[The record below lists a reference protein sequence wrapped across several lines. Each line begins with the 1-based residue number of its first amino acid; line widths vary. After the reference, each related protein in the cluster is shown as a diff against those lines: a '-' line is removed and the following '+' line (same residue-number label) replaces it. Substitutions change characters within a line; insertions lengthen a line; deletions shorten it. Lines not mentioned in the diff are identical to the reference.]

1 MTQDAL
7 PSPAAILARIAA
19 LGRVDPAAATLTG
32 DEPVLPS
39 SFRVDALAQ
48 ACVAAQGVA
57 AAALHEARG
66 GPAQAVSV
74 EMRAAAAEFR
84 SERLL
89 KIDGGPAPELWD
101 ALAGLYRCGD
111 GRFVRLH
118 TNFPHHRSGIVK
130 LLGCADARESVAA
143 ALEAWQAEAFETAA
157 TDAGL
162 VVAMARRFEAWDAHP
177 QAAALATLPLI
188 EIEKV
193 GDAPTPGRPAG
204 ARPMAGLRV
213 LDLTRIIAGPTA
225 GRILAGH
232 GAQVLAISATHLPSV
247 FPLVVDSGRGKRQAA
262 LDLRT
267 AEGRATLRG
276 LVREADVFVQG
287 YRPGGLAALGF
298 SPEDLLALNPS
309 LVVATLSA
317 YGRLGPWAGKRG
329 FDSLTQTATGLNWAE
344 AEAFGEATPRALP
357 CQALDHGAGHLLAFG
372 VMAAL
377 ARRAHEGGG
386 ARVEISLAQV
396 GRFLRSLGRT
406 APDGAARADDTP
418 FLQDFDSGFGRL
430 TATAPATIL
439 AATPARY
446 DLPSMPLG
454 SHPPAWE
461 AS

>member
-19 LGRVDPAAATLTG
+19 LGGLNPAAARLTG
-32 DEPVLPS
+32 SEPVLSS
-39 SFRVDALAQ
+39 SFRVGAFAQ
-48 ACVAAQGVA
+48 ACVAAQGLA

-66 GPAQAVSV
+66 GPAQGVSV

-118 TNFPHHRSGIVK
+118 TNFPHHRAGIVK

-143 ALEAWQAEAFETAA
+143 ALENWQAEAFETAA
-157 TDAGL
+157 TEAGL
-162 VVAMARRFEAWDAHP
+162 VVAMARRFEEWDAHP
-177 QAAALATLPLI
+177 HGAALARLPPI
-188 EIEKV
+188 EIGKV
-193 GDAPTPGRPAG
+193 GEAPAPARPAA
-204 ARPMAGLRV
+204 ARPMARLRV

-225 GRILAGH
+225 GRILASH
-232 GAQVLAISATHLPSV
+232 GAEVLAISAAHLPSV

-262 LDLRT
+262 LDLRG
-267 AEGRATLRG
+267 ADGRETLRG
-276 LVREADVFVQG
+276 LVRDADVFLQG
-287 YRPGGLAALGF
+287 YRPGGLSALGF
-298 SPEDLLALNPS
+298 SPEELLALNPS

-317 YGRLGPWAGKRG
+317 YGRLGPWSGKRG
-329 FDSLTQTATGLNWAE
+329 FDSLAQTATGLNWAE
-344 AEAFGEATPRALP
+344 ADAFGEDAPRALP

-372 VMAAL
+372 IMAAL
-377 ARRAHEGGG
+377 ARRAREGGG
-386 ARVEISLAQV
+386 WRVEISLAQV
-396 GRFLRSLGRT
+396 GRFLRALGRT
-406 APDGAARADDTP
+406 TPDRAARADDAP
-418 FLQDFDSGFGRL
+418 FLRDFDSGFGRL

-439 AATPARY
+439 SATPARY

-454 SHPPAWE
+454 SHAAVWE
-461 AS
+461 TP